1 MISLIVQKTIT
12 VSLMP
17 PLPPLLPLMN
27 HPMLIIVFVKGTVKI
42 QVAGSRKIWGT
53 LKSTTTSAVSN
64 AVCSL
69 TGMNAD
75 NLIFKRKYKTNPT
88 KNSSK
93 WWFGI
98 RSDEALLK
106 DLEEKWHLI
115 ALQTNWK
122 IEPVLRLSDDPNA
135 ASPNHQPD
143 VICIVESWLDKE
155 ISDSELSLSGYNV
168 SRVDR
173 NRHVYLYFCEIH
185 SCIQSCFYW

>member
-1 MISLIVQKTIT
+1 MAVVQSTSSMLNTIRTINIRGGLGGKKKTVT

-27 HPMLIIVFVKGTVKI
+27 HPMLIIVFVKLGDKI

-69 TGMNAD
+69 TRMNAD
-75 NLIFKRKYKTNPT
+75 HLIFKCKYKTNPT

-93 WWFGI
+93 WWFVI

-115 ALQTNWK
+115 ALAN
-122 IEPVLRLSDDPNA
+122 
-135 ASPNHQPD
+135 
-143 VICIVESWLDKE
+143 
-155 ISDSELSLSGYNV
+155 
-168 SRVDR
+168 
-173 NRHVYLYFCEIH
+173 
-185 SCIQSCFYW
+185 

>member
-1 MISLIVQKTIT
+1 MAVVQSTSSMLNTIRTVNIRGGLGGKKKTVT

-27 HPMLIIVFVKGTVKI
+27 HPMLIIVFVKLGDKI

-75 NLIFKRKYKTNPT
+75 HLIFKCKYKTNPT

-93 WWFGI
+93 WWFVI

-115 ALQTNWK
+115 ALAN
-122 IEPVLRLSDDPNA
+122 
-135 ASPNHQPD
+135 
-143 VICIVESWLDKE
+143 
-155 ISDSELSLSGYNV
+155 
-168 SRVDR
+168 
-173 NRHVYLYFCEIH
+173 
-185 SCIQSCFYW
+185 

>member
-1 MISLIVQKTIT
+1 MVQSTSSMLNTIRTVNIRGGLGGEKTVL

-27 HPMLIIVFVKGTVKI
+27 HPMLIIVYIKLGDKI

-75 NLIFKRKYKTNPT
+75 HLIFKCKYKTNPT

-93 WWFGI
+93 WWF
-98 RSDEALLK
+98 DEALLK
-106 DLEEKWHLI
+106 DLEEK
-115 ALQTNWK
+115 
-122 IEPVLRLSDDPNA
+122 
-135 ASPNHQPD
+135 
-143 VICIVESWLDKE
+143 
-155 ISDSELSLSGYNV
+155 
-168 SRVDR
+168 
-173 NRHVYLYFCEIH
+173 
-185 SCIQSCFYW
+185 

>member
-12 VSLMP
+12 VSLML

-27 HPMLIIVFVKGTVKI
+27 NPNTHNSFRQRDKI

-75 NLIFKRKYKTNPT
+75 NLIFKRKYKTYPT

-93 WWFGI
+93 WWFVI
-98 RSDEALLK
+98 RSDEALLIG
-106 DLEEKWHLI
+106 LEAKWHVL

-143 VICIVESWLDKE
+143 VFVL
-155 ISDSELSLSGYNV
+155 
-168 SRVDR
+168 
-173 NRHVYLYFCEIH
+173 
-185 SCIQSCFYW
+185 

>member
-1 MISLIVQKTIT
+1 MKRQASTYAETVKRGSGSKHKQHAEHHKNRQHKGRTRRGKNSNGESNATPSSLASPDESPNAHNSFRQRD
-12 VSLMP
+12 
-17 PLPPLLPLMN
+17 
-27 HPMLIIVFVKGTVKI
+27 KI

-75 NLIFKRKYKTNPT
+75 HLIFKRKYKTNPT

-93 WWFGI
+93 WWFVI

-115 ALQTNWK
+115 ALAN
-122 IEPVLRLSDDPNA
+122 
-135 ASPNHQPD
+135 
-143 VICIVESWLDKE
+143 
-155 ISDSELSLSGYNV
+155 
-168 SRVDR
+168 
-173 NRHVYLYFCEIH
+173 
-185 SCIQSCFYW
+185 